1 MKKNIHFV
9 LSVVVFVLCFGT
21 ISINAADFYVNCT
34 EGNDQWD
41 GKAASWDEVHGPKA
55 TVQAGLDTAGD
66 GDVVILASGTYS
78 GSGNRNLDF
87 QGKALTLRS
96 TDPCDPAIVEA
107 TIIDPCGTASEPH
120 RGFYFHTQ
128 EDANSIVNGLTITG
142 GFAWGGG
149 FYCYYSSPSILNCVI
164 SDNNTDSNGGGI
176 LSDHADPI
184 IRNCTI
190 RNNSAASSGGGIY
203 CYNSSPVLNDCII
216 SSNTANNGGGLYC
229 STNSSPELVGCT
241 ISGNFALGADP
252 RISYKG
258 GGICAESD
266 CDPIV
271 VSCMVNGNFA
281 SDFGGGIYLDNCT
294 LEIVNSVFTGNIC
307 GNYGGAI
314 YTNDGIASL
323 TNCTLSANK
332 AAFRGGGIRLFSNST
347 ATITNCILWDNSA
360 ALPIPPSTQSNGPEI
375 ALVDESTITIS
386 YSDIEGGRL
395 ENIRRE
401 DTCVVDWV
409 VDDDGDET
417 NIDQNPYFSED
428 GYWDDNG
435 TAEDTSDDFW
445 VDGDYSLL
453 TNSPCLNSGKN
464 DVMSA
469 YSTDI
474 EGNNRVYNDIIDMG
488 AYECAH
494 RIISIDMFMA
504 YPGGLDRENP
514 SDFFMTMGRF
524 DALEQE
530 FASAETL
537 NFGLWHEGNLVFD
550 ADPVAL
556 APNSI
561 MYGRLFHVGR
571 NPGTPGN
578 INLMLLDLNRG
589 TFLIFATQVD
599 LSCLSSPLT
608 MTMTAGQYEGIANA
622 DEDIINGPYL
632 PLSMKFLSGQT
643 NALRVDR
650 PFFRPQ
656 SNFLMLMGSISIDQ
670 LNADIAGRE
679 VTMQWGGF
687 EFQIPSGS
695 DGLRRYGNMYMFSKP
710 FDAPSSA
717 VYPNYAMFDLNNCT
731 FMLFMFGSDIPSQ
744 PNPVDFTMSFDYGIS
759 IFDQS
764 VSVDW

>member
-1 MKKNIHFV
+1 MKKNIHFI
-9 LSVVVFVLCFGT
+9 LSVVMSVLCFGT
-21 ISINAADFYVNCT
+21 ISLDAADFYVNCT
-34 EGNDQWD
+34 EGNNQWD
-41 GKAASWDEVHGPKA
+41 GKAAFWDEVHGPKA
-55 TVQAGLDTAGD
+55 TVQAGLDAAGD

-78 GSGNRNLDF
+78 GSGNRDLDF

-96 TDPCDPAIVEA
+96 TDPCDPAIVAA
-107 TIIDPCGTASEPH
+107 TIIDSCGTASEPH

-128 EDANSIVNGLTITG
+128 EDANSIVHGLTING

-149 FYCYYSSPSILNCVI
+149 FYCYYSSPSILNCII
-164 SDNNTDSNGGGI
+164 SDNNTASSGGGI
-176 LSDHADPI
+176 FCDHADPI

-190 RNNSAASSGGGIY
+190 RNNSADSSGGGIY
-203 CYNSSPVLNDCII
+203 CYSSSPVINDCII
-216 SSNTANNGGGLYC
+216 SSNTASSGGGLYC
-229 STNSSPELVGCT
+229 SMSSSPELVGCT
-241 ISGNFALGADP
+241 ISDNFVLGADP
-252 RISYKG
+252 GFPYKG
-258 GGICAESD
+258 GGICAENN
-266 CDPIV
+266 CDPIF

-281 SDFGGGIYLDNCT
+281 SNFGGGIYLDSST
-294 LEIVNSVFTGNIC
+294 LGIVNSVLTGNIC
-307 GNYGGAI
+307 GKYGGAI
-314 YTNDGIASL
+314 YNSDSTASL
-323 TNCTLSANK
+323 TNCTLSANE
-332 AAFRGGGIRLFSNST
+332 AVLRGGGIRLFSNST
-347 ATITNCILWDNSA
+347 ATVTNCILWDNLVAQESD
-360 ALPIPPSTQSNGPEI
+360 GPEI
-375 ALVDESTITIS
+375 ALVEDSTMTIS
-386 YSDIEGGRL
+386 YSNVEGGL

-409 VDDDGDET
+409 VDDNGNET

-445 VDGDYSLL
+445 LDGDYSLL
-453 TNSPCLNSGKN
+453 TNSPCLNSGN
-464 DVMSA
+464 NNVMSA
-469 YSTDI
+469 YNTDI
-474 EGNNRVYNDIIDMG
+474 EGNNRIYNDIIDMG

-504 YPGGLDRENP
+504 FPGGLDRENP

-550 ADPVAL
+550 ANPVAL
-556 APNSI
+556 APESI
-561 MYGRLFHVGR
+561 MYGRLFHVGG
-571 NPGTPGN
+571 NSGDPGN

-589 TFLIFATQVD
+589 TFLIFANQVN
-599 LSCLSSPLT
+599 LSGLSSPLT
-608 MTMTAGQYEGIANA
+608 MTMTAGQYEGIANT

-650 PFFRPQ
+650 PLFRPQ
-656 SNFLMLMGSISIDQ
+656 GNFLMLMGSISVDQ
-670 LNADIAGRE
+670 LNADIAGSE

-695 DGLRRYGNMYMFSKP
+695 DGLRRYGNMYMFNKP
-710 FDAPSSA
+710 FDTPSSA
-717 VYPNYAMFDLNNCT
+717 VYPNYAMFDLKNCT
-731 FMLFMFGSDIPSQ
+731 FMLFMLGSDIPSQ
-744 PNPVDFTMSFDYGIS
+744 PNPVDFTMSFDYGDS
-759 IFDQS
+759 TFDQS